1 MAREPHNYLSARFQ
15 QIMDLAYKHGS
26 VTAPDLERELSGSPS
41 NSTVRTQLRVL
52 EERGLLVRFDQDGRY
67 AYRPAKPK
75 PNAAKQAMQRFL
87 QTFVD
92 GNVDRALSTLLSA
105 KETELTSDD
114 IDRLQAILDQAKQQ
128 RQNHD

>member
-1 MAREPHNYLSARFQ
+1 
-15 QIMDLAYKHGS
+15 MDIAYKQGTI
-26 VTAPDLERELSGSPS
+26 TASDLEQQLPGQPS

-52 EERGLLVRFDQDGRY
+52 EERGLLVRFDLEGRY

-92 GNVDRALSTLLSA
+92 GSLDKALTTLLS
-105 KETELTSDD
+105 E
-114 IDRLQAILDQAKQQ
+114 R
-128 RQNHD
+128 